1 MNKHRPL
8 LIFILPVI
16 IIASLSLTSCM
27 EGGQVISRPDEYT
40 RIYEASEDIILK
52 ALKQVFREKGF
63 GNASINPEKK
73 QVESDYLFQ
82 NEWRSKAT
90 ARVKKINWKECE
102 VTLSVN
108 TEKKTS
114 TGWEMRRLLES
125 EQYDKL
131 FTAIELQIYQEQY
144 KLKEDRSNP

>member
-8 LIFILPVI
+8 FILPVI
-16 IIASLSLTSCM
+16 IIASLFLTSCM
-27 EGGQVISRPDEYT
+27 EGWQVISKPDEYT
-40 RIYEASEDIILK
+40 RVYEAGEDTILR
-52 ALKQVFREKGF
+52 ALTQVFREKGF
-63 GNASINPEKK
+63 GNASVNPEKK
-73 QVESDYLFQ
+73 QVESDYLIQ
-82 NEWRSKAT
+82 DDWRSKSI

-102 VTLSVN
+102 VSLSVI

-114 TGWEMRRLLES
+114 TGWEMRRLLEK

-131 FTAIELQIYQEQY
+131 FLAIELQIYQEQY